1 MNRCGLLTAQKNPV
15 PLKSVEVEL
24 QVKDHVAT
32 VISTLNYQNKEDKP
46 IEALFVF
53 PLPGDAAVCHFS
65 ADIGQTHIVAELK
78 EKQQARE
85 EYDDALSS
93 GQQAFLLEESEQ
105 SPDIFSLSVG
115 SLPPGESASIR
126 LQYVIELAVEAD
138 GALRFCLPAVLNP
151 RYQPQ
156 GSEGPGVPVS
166 SVPASEIPYSLSF
179 SARVSSPR
187 PVSKVESSCSLE
199 PLQYLNTD
207 HTEAAVKLAAGH
219 KFDRDVELLIYYK
232 DAHQPS
238 AVVEAGQDSAK
249 PGTLMGDPVV
259 MVSLYPEF
267 PESVMS
273 KRTSCGEFVFLLDRS
288 GSMRCSTS
296 NWNQQETCISSAR
309 DTLLLLLKSL
319 PMGCYFNIYGFGSRY
334 DQIFPKSVEY
344 NEKSMEEALKKV
356 KVMQADLGGT
366 EILQPLQHIYSQP
379 CISNQPRQ
387 LFVFT
392 DGEVGN
398 TKEVLDLVRKNAGSH
413 RCFSF
418 GIGEGA
424 SSALINGLAQ
434 EGRGHAQ
441 FITGSDRMQAKVMQ
455 SLKFALQPVVKDIS
469 VTWDLPK
476 RVSAT
481 VLSPPI
487 TTIFQGQRSLI
498 YAQLCGKSSQ
508 TDCSVTVN
516 YTLGDHPYESKQQ
529 FNLNPAKDT
538 GLTVHR
544 LAARCLIC
552 SLEFK
557 KKENRGKSD
566 KDMKRKVVK
575 LSVQSGV
582 SSHHTA
588 FIAVNKDNGDAVQGP
603 LVRRNVPTPAKGLSL
618 HRPSEAKNGS
628 VYMALRHHR
637 PMVEELY
644 GSQGLCHPCPDV
656 REMLYGS
663 LARNR
668 EADPS
673 CSASY
678 TNTPWSRDQPKGF
691 RSFWRSC
698 KLNPVRSKEYIHLR
712 RRSAGLEE
720 SQMGTISSSEFYGEM
735 LRAAVPEQPRR
746 DPLLQLVSLQKASG
760 CWLLDAALASVLG
773 KTSEEVEK
781 SKTAEVSSEVW
792 ATILALIWLH
802 GFKMEAK
809 DEWELLAVKAASW
822 VQAQNAPCVKDCVAA
837 ANALLCCRVKKKAL
851 KL

>member
-1 MNRCGLLTAQKNPV
+1 KESF

-156 GSEGPGVPVS
+156 GPGVPVS

-249 PGTLMGDPVV
+249 PGERKLVFVV
-259 MVSLYPEF
+259 F
-267 PESVMS
+267 IQ
-273 KRTSCGEFVFLLDRS
+273 
-288 GSMRCSTS
+288 CS
-296 NWNQQETCISSAR
+296 

-334 DQIFPKSVEY
+334 DQIFPSVSVEY

-498 YAQLCGKSSQ
+498 YAQLCGKVLVRSPLGFVLQLVSFFHPHVPFSFSS
-508 TDCSVTVN
+508 V
-516 YTLGDHPYESKQQ
+516 YR
-529 FNLNPAKDT
+529 
-538 GLTVHR
+538 LTVHR

-603 LVRRNVPTPAKGLSL
+603 LVRRNVPTPG
-618 HRPSEAKNGS
+618 
-628 VYMALRHHR
+628 
-637 PMVEELY
+637 
-644 GSQGLCHPCPDV
+644 
-656 REMLYGS
+656 
-663 LARNR
+663 
-668 EADPS
+668 
-673 CSASY
+673 
-678 TNTPWSRDQPKGF
+678 
-691 RSFWRSC
+691 
-698 KLNPVRSKEYIHLR
+698 
-712 RRSAGLEE
+712 E
-720 SQMGTISSSEFYGEM
+720 S
-735 LRAAVPEQPRR
+735 AVPEQPRR

>member
-1 MNRCGLLTAQKNPV
+1 MVGCGLLTAKKNPV

-115 SLPPGESASIR
+115 SLPPGESASIM

-151 RYQPQ
+151 RYHPQ

-199 PLQYLNTD
+199 PLHYLNTD

-238 AVVEAGQDSAK
+238 AVVEAGQDSAQ

-273 KRTSCGEFVFLLDRS
+273 KRASCGEFVFLLDRS
-288 GSMRCSTS
+288 GSMQCPTNNR
-296 NWNQQETCISSAR
+296 NQQETRISSAR

-319 PMGCYFNIYGFGSRY
+319 PMGCYFNIYGFGSSY
-334 DQIFPKSVEY
+334 DHIFPQSVEY
-344 NEKSMEEALKKV
+344 SEKSMEEALKKV
-356 KVMQADLGGT
+356 EVMQADLGGT

-455 SLKFALQPVVKDIS
+455 SLKFALQLVVKDIS

-476 RVSAT
+476 GVSAT

-487 TTIFQGQRSLI
+487 TTIFQGQRSLV

-516 YTLGDHPYESKQQ
+516 YTLGDHPYESKKL

-538 GLTVHR
+538 GFTVHR
-544 LAARCLIC
+544 LAARILIR
-552 SLEFK
+552 SLESEERK
-557 KKENRGKSD
+557 NRGKSNE
-566 KDMKRKVVK
+566 DMKRKVVE

-603 LVRRNVPTPAKGLSL
+603 LVCRNVPTPGKS
-618 HRPSEAKNGS
+618 S
-628 VYMALRHHR
+628 
-637 PMVEELY
+637 
-644 GSQGLCHPCPDV
+644 
-656 REMLYGS
+656 
-663 LARNR
+663 
-668 EADPS
+668 
-673 CSASY
+673 
-678 TNTPWSRDQPKGF
+678 SRRMCCMP
-691 RSFWRSC
+691 
-698 KLNPVRSKEYIHLR
+698 
-712 RRSAGLEE
+712 RRSPARVFYLE
-720 SQMGTISSSEFYGEM
+720 
-735 LRAAVPEQPRR
+735 AAVPEQPRR

-760 CWLLDAALASVLG
+760 CWLLDTALASVLG

-781 SKTAEVSSEVW
+781 SKPAEVSSEVW

-802 GFKMEAK
+802 GFKMDAK

-822 VQAQNAPCVKDCVAA
+822 VQAQNAPCVKDCVDAS
-837 ANALLCCRVKKKAL
+837 NALLGCRVHKEAL
-851 KL
+851 GL

>member
-1 MNRCGLLTAQKNPV
+1 MVGCGLLTAKKNPV

-115 SLPPGESASIR
+115 SLPPGESASIM

-151 RYQPQ
+151 RYHPQ

-199 PLQYLNTD
+199 PLHYLNTD

-238 AVVEAGQDSAK
+238 AVVEAGQDSAQ

-273 KRTSCGEFVFLLDRS
+273 KRASCGEF
-288 GSMRCSTS
+288 CS
-296 NWNQQETCISSAR
+296 

-319 PMGCYFNIYGFGSRY
+319 PMGCYFNIYGFGSSY
-334 DQIFPKSVEY
+334 DHIFPQSVEY
-344 NEKSMEEALKKV
+344 SEKSMEEALKKV
-356 KVMQADLGGT
+356 EVMQADLGGT

-455 SLKFALQPVVKDIS
+455 SLKFALQLVVKDIS

-476 RVSAT
+476 GVSAT

-487 TTIFQGQRSLI
+487 TTIFQGQRSLV
-498 YAQLCGKSSQ
+498 YAQLCGKVLVRSPLEKSSL
-508 TDCSVTVN
+508 TI
-516 YTLGDHPYESKQQ
+516 Q
-529 FNLNPAKDT
+529 F
-538 GLTVHR
+538 TVHR
-544 LAARCLIC
+544 LAARILIR
-552 SLEFK
+552 SLESEERK
-557 KKENRGKSD
+557 NRGKSNE
-566 KDMKRKVVK
+566 DMKRKVVE

-603 LVRRNVPTPAKGLSL
+603 LVCRNVPTP
-618 HRPSEAKNGS
+618 
-628 VYMALRHHR
+628 
-637 PMVEELY
+637 
-644 GSQGLCHPCPDV
+644 
-656 REMLYGS
+656 
-663 LARNR
+663 
-668 EADPS
+668 
-673 CSASY
+673 
-678 TNTPWSRDQPKGF
+678 
-691 RSFWRSC
+691 
-698 KLNPVRSKEYIHLR
+698 
-712 RRSAGLEE
+712 
-720 SQMGTISSSEFYGEM
+720 
-735 LRAAVPEQPRR
+735 AAVPEQPRR

-760 CWLLDAALASVLG
+760 CWLLDTALASVLG

-781 SKTAEVSSEVW
+781 SKPAEVSSEVW

-802 GFKMEAK
+802 GFKMDAK

-822 VQAQNAPCVKDCVAA
+822 VQAQNAPCVKDCVDAS
-837 ANALLCCRVKKKAL
+837 NALLGCRVHKEAL
-851 KL
+851 GL

>member
-1 MNRCGLLTAQKNPV
+1 KMVGCGLLTAKKNPV

-156 GSEGPGVPVS
+156 GPGVPVS

-238 AVVEAGQDSAK
+238 AVVEAGQDSAQ

-267 PESVMS
+267 PESVVS
-273 KRTSCGEFVFLLDRS
+273 KRASCGEFVFLVDRS
-288 GSMRCSTS
+288 GSMDCPTN
-296 NWNQQETCISSAR
+296 NWNQQETRISSAR

-319 PMGCYFNIYGFGSRY
+319 PMGCYFNIYGFGSSY
-334 DQIFPKSVEY
+334 DHIFLQSVEY
-344 NEKSMEEALKKV
+344 SEKSMEEALKKV

-387 LFVFT
+387 LKVANSGSAPPFQGWGHFT
-392 DGEVGN
+392 
-398 TKEVLDLVRKNAGSH
+398 
-413 RCFSF
+413 
-418 GIGEGA
+418 GA
-424 SSALINGLAQ
+424 HNPTI
-434 EGRGHAQ
+434 
-441 FITGSDRMQAKVMQ
+441 
-455 SLKFALQPVVKDIS
+455 
-469 VTWDLPK
+469 K
-476 RVSAT
+476 RV
-481 VLSPPI
+481 
-487 TTIFQGQRSLI
+487 LI
-498 YAQLCGKSSQ
+498 WFKINHTSQ
-508 TDCSVTVN
+508 
-516 YTLGDHPYESKQQ
+516 
-529 FNLNPAKDT
+529 
-538 GLTVHR
+538 
-544 LAARCLIC
+544 
-552 SLEFK
+552 
-557 KKENRGKSD
+557 
-566 KDMKRKVVK
+566 
-575 LSVQSGV
+575 
-582 SSHHTA
+582 
-588 FIAVNKDNGDAVQGP
+588 
-603 LVRRNVPTPAKGLSL
+603 
-618 HRPSEAKNGS
+618 
-628 VYMALRHHR
+628 
-637 PMVEELY
+637 
-644 GSQGLCHPCPDV
+644 
-656 REMLYGS
+656 
-663 LARNR
+663 
-668 EADPS
+668 
-673 CSASY
+673 
-678 TNTPWSRDQPKGF
+678 TNTPSPARDQ
-691 RSFWRSC
+691 RS
-698 KLNPVRSKEYIHLR
+698 
-712 RRSAGLEE
+712 
-720 SQMGTISSSEFYGEM
+720 
-735 LRAAVPEQPRR
+735 QPRR

-781 SKTAEVSSEVW
+781 SKPAEVSSEVW

-802 GFKMEAK
+802 GFKMDAK

-822 VQAQNAPCVKDCVAA
+822 VQAQNAPCVKDCVDAS
-837 ANALLCCRVKKKAL
+837 NALLGCRVHKEAL
-851 KL
+851 GL

>member
-1 MNRCGLLTAQKNPV
+1 KMVGCGLLTAKKNPV

-156 GSEGPGVPVS
+156 DGFKPFISSLCLNTNDP

-238 AVVEAGQDSAK
+238 AVVEAGQDSAQ

-267 PESVMS
+267 PESVVS
-273 KRTSCGEFVFLLDRS
+273 KRASCGEFVFLVDRS
-288 GSMRCSTS
+288 GSMDCPTN
-296 NWNQQETCISSAR
+296 NWNQQETRISSAR

-319 PMGCYFNIYGFGSRY
+319 PMGCYFNIYGFGSSY
-334 DQIFPKSVEY
+334 DHIFLQSVEY
-344 NEKSMEEALKKV
+344 SEKSMEEALKKV

-387 LFVFT
+387 VFHNSLNRYCWFSSS
-392 DGEVGN
+392 GC
-398 TKEVLDLVRKNAGSH
+398 LSH
-413 RCFSF
+413 R
-418 GIGEGA
+418 
-424 SSALINGLAQ
+424 
-434 EGRGHAQ
+434 
-441 FITGSDRMQAKVMQ
+441 
-455 SLKFALQPVVKDIS
+455 
-469 VTWDLPK
+469 
-476 RVSAT
+476 
-481 VLSPPI
+481 
-487 TTIFQGQRSLI
+487 
-498 YAQLCGKSSQ
+498 
-508 TDCSVTVN
+508 
-516 YTLGDHPYESKQQ
+516 
-529 FNLNPAKDT
+529 
-538 GLTVHR
+538 
-544 LAARCLIC
+544 
-552 SLEFK
+552 
-557 KKENRGKSD
+557 
-566 KDMKRKVVK
+566 
-575 LSVQSGV
+575 
-582 SSHHTA
+582 
-588 FIAVNKDNGDAVQGP
+588 DN
-603 LVRRNVPTPAKGLSL
+603 
-618 HRPSEAKNGS
+618 
-628 VYMALRHHR
+628 
-637 PMVEELY
+637 
-644 GSQGLCHPCPDV
+644 
-656 REMLYGS
+656 
-663 LARNR
+663 
-668 EADPS
+668 
-673 CSASY
+673 
-678 TNTPWSRDQPKGF
+678 
-691 RSFWRSC
+691 
-698 KLNPVRSKEYIHLR
+698 
-712 RRSAGLEE
+712 
-720 SQMGTISSSEFYGEM
+720 
-735 LRAAVPEQPRR
+735 
-746 DPLLQLVSLQKASG
+746 PLLQLVSLQKASG

-781 SKTAEVSSEVW
+781 SKPAEVSSEVW

-802 GFKMEAK
+802 GFKMDAK

-822 VQAQNAPCVKDCVAA
+822 VQAQNG
-837 ANALLCCRVKKKAL
+837 NMSRL
-851 KL
+851 